1 MDALKGKPEQRF
13 RVVIIGAGCSGLT
26 AIKAMLDR
34 GIQSVVCLEQNDEVG
49 GNWLYSGSPSHSSV
63 CETTHLI
70 SSKTLSQF
78 EDFPMPA
85 DYPDYPSHRQ
95 VLSYFKAYTDAFGL
109 RPFIRFGQKV
119 ERATRQPGGGW
130 SVRTDKEEFFA
141 DYLVVSN
148 GHHHVPRHPELP
160 GTFTGEYLH
169 AHQFKNNRGFEGK
182 RVLVIGAGNS
192 GCDCAVECSRVAD
205 RVDISIRRG
214 HYIVPKFMMGKPTDL
229 FNAGTLWVPSFI
241 LNPLRRLAL
250 YMQIGS
256 YESYGLDDP
265 DFPVTR
271 DHPTVNSELLYQLR
285 HGRVTR
291 RRGIRAVEG
300 RRVVFDDGYSAEYDV
315 ILAATG
321 YKIATPF
328 LDPQLL
334 DFSDSDR
341 LELYLRMFY
350 ASIPDLVFIGLTQ
363 PQGAI
368 WPLSEL
374 QARLAAAYIDGAYLW
389 PEDMQPR
396 AEAEADAIGQQ
407 FLKSKR
413 HTIEVDFHA
422 FRKRLK
428 KELAEIT
435 VKKKAYA

>member
-1 MDALKGKPEQRF
+1 MDALTEKPEQRF

-109 RPFIRFGQKV
+109 RPYIRFGQKV

-291 RRGIRAVEG
+291 RKGIRAVEG
-300 RRVVFDDGYSAEYDV
+300 RWVVFDDGYAAEYDV

-389 PEDMQPR
+389 PADMQQR

-413 HTIEVDFHA
+413 HAIEVDFHA

>member
-1 MDALKGKPEQRF
+1 
-13 RVVIIGAGCSGLT
+13 
-26 AIKAMLDR
+26 MLDK
-34 GIQSVVCLEQNDEVG
+34 GIHSVICLEQNEEVG
-49 GNWLYSGSPSHSSV
+49 GNWLYTGSPSHSSV

-78 EDFPMPA
+78 EDFPMPS

-95 VLSYFKAYTDAFGL
+95 VLEYFKAYTAQFGL
-109 RPFIRFGQKV
+109 RPYIRFNHKV
-119 ERATRQPGGGW
+119 VQATRLPNGGW
-130 SVRTDKEEFFA
+130 SIRTDKGIFLAE
-141 DYLVVSN
+141 YLVVSN
-148 GHHHVPRHPELP
+148 GHHHIPRHPELP

-192 GCDCAVECSRVAD
+192 GCDCAVECSRVAES
-205 RVDISIRRG
+205 VDISIRRG
-214 HYIVPKFMMGKPTDL
+214 HYIVPKFMMGKPTDM

-250 YMQIGS
+250 YVQIGA

-265 DFPVTR
+265 EFPVTR

-285 HGRVTR
+285 HGKVTR
-291 RRGIRAVEG
+291 RRGIKAVEG
-300 RRVVFDDGYSAEYDV
+300 RRVVFEDGYAAEYDV

-328 LDPQLL
+328 LDPVLL
-334 DFSDSDR
+334 DFSDADR

-350 ASIPDLVFIGLTQ
+350 TSLPDLIFVGLTQ

-374 QARLAAAYIDGAYLW
+374 QSRLAAAYVAGVYQW
-389 PEDMQPR
+389 PADIQQR
-396 AEAEADAIGQQ
+396 AREEADAIERQ
-407 FLKSKR
+407 FLQRKR
-413 HTIEVDFHA
+413 HVIEVDFHA

-428 KELAEIT
+428 KELAGIT
-435 VKKKAYA
+435 IKKAAHV

>member
-1 MDALKGKPEQRF
+1 MDESINKPEQHF
-13 RVVIIGAGCSGLT
+13 RVVIIGAGCSGLA
-26 AIKAMLDR
+26 AIKALQDR
-34 GIQSVVCLEQNDEVG
+34 GIQSMVCLEQNEEVG

-70 SSKTLSQF
+70 SSKILSQF

-95 VLSYFKAYTDAFGL
+95 VLAYFKAYTDKFNL
-109 RPFIRFGQKV
+109 RPYIRFGQKV
-119 ERATRQPGGGW
+119 ETATRQPHGGW
-130 SVRTDKEEFFA
+130 RIQTDKEDFFA

-148 GHHHVPRHPELP
+148 GHHHVPRHPVLP
-160 GTFTGEYLH
+160 GTFTGEYMH
-169 AHQFKNNRGFEGK
+169 AHQFKNNRNFEGK

-205 RVDISIRRG
+205 LVDISIRRG
-214 HYIVPKFMMGKPTDL
+214 HYIVPKFMMGKPTDM

-250 YMQIGS
+250 FVQIGS
-256 YESYGLDDP
+256 YKSYGLDDP

-285 HGRVTR
+285 HGKVTR
-291 RRGIRAVEG
+291 RRGIKAVEG
-300 RRVVFDDGYSAEYDV
+300 HKVVFDDGYEAEYDI

-328 LDPQLL
+328 LDPTLL
-334 DFSDSDR
+334 DFSDADR

-350 ASIPDLVFIGLTQ
+350 PSVPDLVFIGLTQ

-374 QARLAAAYIDGAYLW
+374 QSRLAAAYIDGAYRW
-389 PEDMQPR
+389 PKDILER
-396 AEAEADAIGQQ
+396 AEAEADAIERQ
-407 FLKSKR
+407 FLKRKR

-428 KELAEIT
+428 KELSSATHKIS
-435 VKKKAYA
+435 AYV